1 MVDIFTLCCH
11 GWSLDGVG
19 VEKYLS
25 VKNLSLAPLPVNET
39 SQTYSEYQ
47 SLRLN
52 ILYAASTKKFSNIV
66 CIE

>member
-25 VKNLSLAPLPVNET
+25 AKNLSLAPLPVNET

-52 ILYAASTKKFSNIV
+52 IYMQSQLKSFQT
-66 CIE
+66 